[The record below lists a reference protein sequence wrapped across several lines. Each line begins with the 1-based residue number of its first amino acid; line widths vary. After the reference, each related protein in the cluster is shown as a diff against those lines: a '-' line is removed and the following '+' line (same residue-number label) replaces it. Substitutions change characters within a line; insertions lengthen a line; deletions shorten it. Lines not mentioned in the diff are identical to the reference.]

1 MKNITAILF
10 LGLSFIFSSC
20 SKDNSGVNDTI
31 NAETKLNVA
40 YGTDAK
46 QTMDIYLPA
55 NRDTAST
62 KVLVMVHG
70 GGWSGGDKADFN
82 AYVDT
87 IKRRLPGY
95 AIFNINYRLANATTF
110 ANGFPTQENDVKLA
124 FDFINSNKNNYLISS
139 KWVALGASAG
149 GHLAMLQSYKQS
161 SPKIKA
167 VVNFFGPSDM
177 VAMYNFPASPLAP
190 AASIALLL
198 QGTPS
203 TNPALYQSSSPLNFI
218 TNNSPATITFQ
229 GLQDPLVRADQQDAL
244 HARLNAVF
252 VKNSLVTY
260 PSEGHGWVGANLVDS
275 FDKMQAFLEANVL

>member
-1 MKNITAILF
+1 MKNIISILF
-10 LGLSFIFSSC
+10 VGMTLFFTSC
-20 SKDNSGVNDTI
+20 KKESANNSI
-31 NAETKLNVA
+31 KAETKMNVA

-55 NRDTAST
+55 NRSTTTT
-62 KVLVMVHG
+62 KVIVMIHG
-70 GGWSGGDKADFN
+70 GGWSEGDKADFN
-82 AYVDT
+82 TYVDT
-87 IKRRLPGY
+87 IKRRLPDY
-95 AIFNINYRLANATTF
+95 AIFNINYRLANAAAST
-110 ANGFPTQENDVKLA
+110 NPFPTQENDVKLA
-124 FDFINSNKNNYLISS
+124 FDFINTNKNNYLIGS

-161 SPKIKA
+161 TPNIKA

-190 AASIALLL
+190 SSAIALLL

-203 TNPALYQSSSPLNFI
+203 TNAALYQSSSPLNFI

-229 GLQDPLVRADQQDAL
+229 GLQDPLVRPDQQDAL
-244 HARLNAVF
+244 HARLNAVS

-260 PSEGHGWVGANLVDS
+260 LSEGHGWVGANLVDS
-275 FDKMQAFLEANVL
+275 FDKMQAFLTANVL

>member
-1 MKNITAILF
+1 MKNIISILF
-10 LGLSFIFSSC
+10 VGMTLFFTSC
-20 SKDNSGVNDTI
+20 TKEDADNPI
-31 NAETKLNVA
+31 KAETKLNVA
-40 YGTDAK
+40 YGTDAM
-46 QTMDIYLPA
+46 QRMDIYLPA
-55 NRDTAST
+55 NRDTGNT
-62 KVLVMVHG
+62 KVIVMIHG
-70 GGWSGGDKADFN
+70 GGWTGGDKADFN

-110 ANGFPTQENDVKLA
+110 TNGFPTQENDVKLA
-124 FDFINSNKNNYLISS
+124 FDFINTNKSNYLISS

-161 SPKIKA
+161 TPNIKA

-190 AASIALLL
+190 PASIALLL

-203 TNPALYQSSSPLNFI
+203 TNAPLYQSSSPLNFI

-229 GLQDPLVRADQQDAL
+229 GLLDPLVRADQQDAL
-244 HARLNAVF
+244 HARLNVVL

-260 PSEGHGWVGANLVDS
+260 SSEYHGWVGTNLVDS
-275 FDKMQAFLEANVL
+275 FDKMQAFLTANVL